1 MNKTSKVLLVGGGGY
16 VGVELQRL
24 LAESNYQV
32 RVLDTF
38 WYPSGKWDLAD
49 GNFVN
54 SIEYIEGDIRDKE
67 VVRKALHGVDAC
79 IHLACISNDPSYEL
93 NPDLAKSINFDS
105 FVMFV
110 SEINNS
116 SVKQFIYAS
125 SSSVYGVKEEENVT
139 EDLICEPLTDYSK
152 YKVMCEDIALS
163 NVSSDIYLTIVRPST
178 VCGYS
183 RRQRFDLVVN
193 ILTLSALTNSL
204 INVDG
209 GDQFRPNLHIKDM
222 IASYKLLLETN
233 PKIIDRKIYNIA
245 GENLTVMGIAEKVKS
260 QMQSSCE
267 IQIIPVLDQ
276 RSYRVSGKKIEL
288 EIGFIPKYSVD
299 EAISDL
305 KQAFYSNKYLTLKSD
320 MYYNI
325 KQMKLL
331 MSKGSIK

>member
-1 MNKTSKVLLVGGGGY
+1 MSKPNKVLLVGGGGY

-38 WYPSGKWDLAD
+38 WYPSGKWDLSD

-67 VVRKALHGVDAC
+67 IVRKALHGVDAC

-93 NPDLAKSINFDS
+93 NPDLAKSINVDS

-110 SEINNS
+110 SEINKS
-116 SVKQFIYAS
+116 SVKKFIYAS

-152 YKVMCEDIALS
+152 YKVMCEDIALN
-163 NVSSDIYLTIVRPST
+163 NVSSEIYLTIVRPST

-222 IASYKLLLETN
+222 TASYKLLLETN

-245 GENLTVMGIAEKVKS
+245 GENLTVMGIAEKVQS
-260 QMQSSCE
+260 QMQGSCE
-267 IQIIPVLDQ
+267 IQIIPILDQ
-276 RSYRVSGKKIEL
+276 RSYRVSGKKIQS

-305 KQAFYSNKYLTLKSD
+305 KQAFYSDKYLNLKSEI
-320 MYYNI
+320 YYNI

-331 MSKGSIK
+331 MSEGSIK